1 MPVPTICEVL
11 GRCYVGPD
19 HYEWPR
25 AGSGQRIDQMQLLQA
40 LRDAFDP
47 NDRFWP
53 NRVMARPMAR
63 LQPEAQDNPGPMR
76 PGDVWQHH
84 NMGRLY
90 VTGEDTGGHP
100 DYLRC
105 YWGMGGNPRGLGGLI
120 DPQRTEGFRLVSRMV
135 PDPAPPAPT
144 PAPG

>member
-1 MPVPTICEVL
+1 MSVPTICEVL
-11 GRCYVGPD
+11 DRCQAGPD

-40 LRDAFDP
+40 LRDAFDQQ
-47 NDRFWP
+47 DRFWP
-53 NRVMARPMAR
+53 TKVMARPIAR

-84 NMGRLY
+84 GMGRLY

-105 YWGMGGNPRGLGGLI
+105 YWGMGGNPQGVFTLM
-120 DPQRTEGFRLVSRMV
+120 DPLRTEGFRLISRMA
-135 PDPAPPAPT
+135 PDPAPAAPT
-144 PAPG
+144 PAPA